1 MFSSTSIYDISF
13 LSIFYNP
20 QEKLNLSP
28 AIMVRG
34 GVSASDAVLK
44 SFYGDALGE
53 SIIMCCTYN

>member
-1 MFSSTSIYDISF
+1 MFSSKSIYDISF

-53 SIIMCCTYN
+53 SIIM